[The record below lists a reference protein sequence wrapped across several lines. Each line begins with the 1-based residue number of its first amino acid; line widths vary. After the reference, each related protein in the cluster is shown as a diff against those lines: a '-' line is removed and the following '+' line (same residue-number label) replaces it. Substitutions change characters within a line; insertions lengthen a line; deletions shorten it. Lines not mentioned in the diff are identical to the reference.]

1 MEQKKTILIAVIINA
16 AVLVVLFV
24 LALTTDEEYPQESM
38 VRGPLTESSTLN
50 ENIAQLSYTK
60 SLPVDTKKNLE
71 IPTIAKVEEAPS
83 KEVASAQ
90 IPLSASPPKVE
101 IAHKL
106 PPMVGQTP
114 TVQTKPVTMIAS
126 TPPVESKNSSHAEVV
141 VKKGDSLD
149 KIAKAH
155 KTTVEEIVKLNQ
167 LPGSF
172 LKIGQVLKIPD
183 PKTTAI
189 AKSKPVIEK
198 TTTAGP
204 EYYVVKVGD
213 NPWSIANKNH
223 MKVDE
228 LLKLNQLNEEKARKL
243 KPGDRLRIR

>member
-1 MEQKKTILIAVIINA
+1 MMEQKKTILIAVIINA

-24 LALTTDEEYPQESM
+24 LALTTDEEYSQEAM
-38 VRGPLTESSTLN
+38 VRGPIVETTIPN
-50 ENIAQLSYTK
+50 ENISEMSFTK
-60 SLPVDTKKNLE
+60 SLPVETQKLLQTPLKPIVDET
-71 IPTIAKVEEAPS
+71 VS
-83 KEVASAQ
+83 KEITSNQA
-90 IPLSASPPKVE
+90 PLVSTSPKVE
-101 IAHKL
+101 ISHKL
-106 PPMVGQTP
+106 PPVVGQNLVSQP
-114 TVQTKPVTMIAS
+114 KPVALTSAPIAD
-126 TPPVESKNSSHAEVV
+126 TKNSQQPEVV

-172 LKIGQVLKIPD
+172 LKIGQVLKIPNSNT
-183 PKTTAI
+183 PTV
-189 AKSKPVIEK
+189 AKAKPSVEK
-198 TTTAGP
+198 TPATGP

-228 LLKLNQLNEEKARKL
+228 LLKLNQLNEDKARKL